1 MGAILNL
8 KQIHKKVKIVDAVE
22 KKLEGDE
29 VENTEAKKA
38 YQRLSYD
45 MTVDLIKF
53 QSAAKLASRDLTFT
67 GLDEEQLDKLSK
79 WQQDTEFLLKRFELE
94 GDLTSEGLRFL
105 GYNIS
110 DKKPYPFIAK
120 ITNLSLDP
128 ITGKVL
134 DITYIIGEL
143 TLQGK
148 SWNLEE
154 KWEYDSETKKYSVTR
169 QLPVDSSVKQ
179 MPALPEE
186 YMREEELDYIQG
198 YPFFNNISHKSDI
211 ENVKQLIEDKGTFVY
226 HLLEKFEYLSPKL
239 FNKSSVMDGNEKDIN
254 KKMKW
259 KTFFNITSRAGQFQQ
274 PLTVFNPTLPNSVIQ
289 QTIEFYDDQIF
300 MFSLASRPTD
310 SGKQAQTNNLEQSLK
325 NELANNYIE
334 FKKNLRESQFTKYMK
349 LIAKELSIATDDYKF
364 KVEIELT
371 MTQQR
376 QLDPSID
383 GQAASGSPANPPA
396 ASEGKK

>member
-1 MGAILNL
+1 MGAILKL
-8 KQIHKKVKIVDAVE
+8 QQVHKKVKVVNAVE
-22 KKLEGDE
+22 KKFESEE
-29 VENTEAKKA
+29 VEDTKVKKK
-38 YQRLSYD
+38 YQQLSYD

-53 QSAAKLASRDLTFT
+53 QSAAKLASRDLNFT
-67 GLDEEQLDKLSK
+67 GLDEEQLETLRK

-94 GDLTSEGLRFL
+94 GDLTSEGFRFL
-105 GYNIS
+105 GYNMFEGV
-110 DKKPYPFIAK
+110 PYPFLAK
-120 ITNLSLDP
+120 ITNLALDP

-143 TLQGK
+143 ALEGK
-148 SWNLEE
+148 RWNLEE
-154 KWEYDSETKKYSVTR
+154 RWEYDSETKKYSVTR
-169 QLPVDSSVKQ
+169 QLPVDSKGEEV
-179 MPALPEE
+179 PALPEE
-186 YMREEELDYIQG
+186 YMREEEMEYIQG

-239 FNKSSVMDGNEKDIN
+239 FNKSSVMDGNETDIN

-383 GQAASGSPANPPA
+383 GQAASGANPPA
-396 ASEGKK
+396 PSEGEN